1 MYMNNEQRIPIVCHM
16 HINVLPLT
24 SIVSEDANDFETIN
38 KQVEAWLD
46 QSWIEKEK
54 QLEFFTKNQRYD
66 DSWNVNRVS

>member
-1 MYMNNEQRIPIVCHM
+1 M

-46 QSWIEKEK
+46 HSWIEKEK

>member
-1 MYMNNEQRIPIVCHM
+1 M

-24 SIVSEDANDFETIN
+24 SIVSEDAEDLETIN

-46 QSWIEKEK
+46 NSWIEKER

-66 DSWNVNRVS
+66 DSWNVNRVC

>member
-1 MYMNNEQRIPIVCHM
+1 MNNEQRIPIVCHM

-46 QSWIEKEK
+46 HSWIEKEK

-66 DSWNVNRVS
+66 DSWNVNRVC